1 MTSSDKF
8 KTTLPSRGAEDST
21 EAIPPGARSPR
32 VTVPGYRLL
41 RRLGEG
47 GMGEVYE
54 AEQQEPVRRTVA
66 LKVIKWGMDTEE
78 VIGRFE
84 SERQALAL
92 MDHPNIARVF
102 DAGATDRGRPYF
114 AMELVQGVAITD
126 YCDRHHLSTRQRLE
140 LFMRVCEGVQH
151 AHQKGIIHRDLK
163 PSNVLVKIQDGQPVP
178 KIIDFGLAK
187 ATAQRE
193 TERTVFTKL
202 GQLIGTPAYMSPEQ
216 AEMTGLDID
225 TRTDIYSLGVLLY
238 ELLVGARPFDAKKLR
253 EAGLDEILRHIRE
266 EEPRRPSSRLSELG
280 KDSSEAAENRGAD
293 PHTLVRSLR
302 GDLDWIVMK
311 ALEKDR
317 TRRYETASAL
327 ALDIE
332 RHLTDVPVEASPPS
346 TTYRMK
352 KFVLRHKVGVA
363 AGAVVVLALVLGIAG
378 TTTGLIRAQ
387 RAERR
392 ATAEAEA
399 AQEISEFLVELFEVS
414 DPGEARGETI
424 TAREILDRGAQR
436 LDTELADQPLIQA
449 RLMDTIGTVYEELGL
464 YEDASVPLKE
474 ALSTREGLLGSDHPD
489 VAQSLDHLAGVY
501 LSQGKYEEAE
511 PLFRRSLEIR
521 ETVLGPEHPDV
532 AGSLNNLALVYDH
545 QGKYAEAEQLHLR
558 SIEIRE
564 KAFGP
569 DHPNIASALDN
580 LAILYDD
587 QGRYEEAETLFLR
600 SLEIDEKALG
610 TDHPDVATSLDHL
623 AGLYWAQA
631 RYEEAEPLFLRSLEI
646 SEKVLGPDHPDVA
659 GSLNN
664 LAILY
669 DDQGRYEEAEPL
681 YLRSIEIKEAA
692 LGPDHPSVGGSLNNL
707 AILYDNLGK
716 PEEAESL
723 YLRSIEIQE
732 AALGPDHPD
741 VGDPL
746 SNLAILYEDQGRYEE
761 AEPLHLR
768 SLEIRE
774 KGLGPDHP
782 AVATSVANLAILYIH
797 QGKLAQA
804 EPLFHRSLA
813 VWEKALCPEHPDL
826 AYPLHGL
833 GNVCRDQQRY
843 SDAEAHYERALAL
856 REKSLPSDD
865 PDLVGLREDYA
876 ALLRSTGR
884 EEEARELEA
893 GVTGSPH
900 R

>member
-1 MTSSDKF
+1 
-8 KTTLPSRGAEDST
+8 
-21 EAIPPGARSPR
+21 
-32 VTVPGYRLL
+32 
-41 RRLGEG
+41 
-47 GMGEVYE
+47 MGEVYE
-54 AEQQEPVRRTVA
+54 AEQEEPVSRTVA

-78 VIGRFE
+78 VIRRFE

-92 MDHPNIARVF
+92 MDHPNIATVF
-102 DAGATDRGRPYF
+102 DAGATESGRPYF

-126 YCDRHHLSTRQRLE
+126 YCDRHHSSTRQRLE
-140 LFMRVCEGVQH
+140 LFTRVCGGVQH
-151 AHQKGIIHRDLK
+151 AHQKGVIHRDLK
-163 PSNVLVKIQDGQPVP
+163 PSNVLVKEQDGEAVP

-193 TERTVFTKL
+193 TERTVFTEL

-216 AEMTGLDID
+216 AEMTGVDID

-266 EEPRRPSSRLSELG
+266 DEPQRPSSRLSGLG
-280 KDSSEAAENRGAD
+280 KESCEAAENRGAEV
-293 PHTLVRSLR
+293 HTLVRSLR

-311 ALEKDR
+311 ALEKER
-317 TRRYETASAL
+317 ARRYESASAL
-327 ALDIE
+327 ALDLE

-352 KFVLRHKVGVA
+352 KFVRRHKVGVV
-363 AGAVVVLALVLGIAG
+363 AGSLVALALVLGIAG
-378 TTTGLIRAQ
+378 ITTGLIQAQ
-387 RAERR
+387 LAERR

-399 AQEISEFLVELFEVS
+399 AQQVSDFLVGLFEVS

-436 LDTELADQPLIQA
+436 LDSELADQPLIEA
-449 RLMDTIGTVYEELGL
+449 RMKDTIGTVYVELGL
-464 YEDASVPLKE
+464 YEDASVLLKE
-474 ALSTREGLLGSDHPD
+474 ALGTREGLLGPDHPD
-489 VAQSLDHLAGVY
+489 VARSLDHLAGVY
-501 LSQGKYEEAE
+501 WSQGNYEEAE
-511 PLFRRSLEIR
+511 PLFLRSLEIR

-532 AGSLNNLALVYDH
+532 AGSLNNLALVYDS
-545 QGKYAEAEQLHLR
+545 QGRYEEAEQLHLR

-564 KAFGP
+564 KALGP
-569 DHPNIASALDN
+569 DHPEVASALDN
-580 LAILYDD
+580 LAILCDD

-600 SLEIDEKALG
+600 SLEISEKALG
-610 TDHPDVATSLDHL
+610 PDHPDVAMSLDHL
-623 AGLYWAQA
+623 AGLYWVQA
-631 RYEEAEPLFLRSLEI
+631 RYEEAEPLYVRSLEI
-646 SEKVLGPDHPDVA
+646 SEKVLGPDHPDLA

-669 DDQGRYEEAEPL
+669 HYLGRYAEEESL
-681 YLRSIEIKEAA
+681 LLRALDIKEAA

-707 AILYDNLGK
+707 AILYEDSGK

-741 VGDPL
+741 VADPL
-746 SNLAILYEDQGRYEE
+746 SNLAIFYEDQGRFEE

-782 AVATSVANLAILYIH
+782 AVATSVVNLAIFYIH

-813 VWEKALCPEHPDL
+813 VWEKALGAEHPDL

-843 SDAEAHYERALAL
+843 SEAEAHYERALTL
-856 REKSLPSDD
+856 REASLPADD
-865 PDLVGLREDYA
+865 PDLIGLREDYVV
-876 ALLRSTGR
+876 LLRATGR
-884 EEEARELEA
+884 EEEARDLEA
-893 GVTGSPH
+893 GVN
-900 R
+900 

>member
-1 MTSSDKF
+1 
-8 KTTLPSRGAEDST
+8 
-21 EAIPPGARSPR
+21 
-32 VTVPGYRLL
+32 
-41 RRLGEG
+41 
-47 GMGEVYE
+47 MGEVYE
-54 AEQQEPVRRTVA
+54 AEQEEPVSRTVA

-78 VIGRFE
+78 VIRRFE

-92 MDHPNIARVF
+92 MDHPNIATVF
-102 DAGATDRGRPYF
+102 DAGATESGRPYF

-126 YCDRHHLSTRQRLE
+126 YCDRHHSSTRQRLE
-140 LFMRVCEGVQH
+140 LFKRVCGGVQH
-151 AHQKGIIHRDLK
+151 AHQKGVIHRDLK
-163 PSNVLVKIQDGQPVP
+163 PSNVLVKEQDGEAVP

-193 TERTVFTKL
+193 TERTVFTEL

-216 AEMTGLDID
+216 AEMTGVDID

-266 EEPRRPSSRLSELG
+266 DEPQRPSSRLSGLG
-280 KDSSEAAENRGAD
+280 KESSEAAENRGAEV
-293 PHTLVRSLR
+293 HTLVRSLR

-311 ALEKDR
+311 ALEKER
-317 TRRYETASAL
+317 ARRYESASAL
-327 ALDIE
+327 ALDLE

-352 KFVLRHKVGVA
+352 KFVRRHKVGVV
-363 AGAVVVLALVLGIAG
+363 AGSLVALALVLGIAG
-378 TTTGLIRAQ
+378 ITTGLIQAQ
-387 RAERR
+387 LAERR

-399 AQEISEFLVELFEVS
+399 AQQVSDFLVGLFEVS

-436 LDTELADQPLIQA
+436 LDSELADQPLIEA
-449 RLMDTIGTVYEELGL
+449 RMKDTIGTVYVELGL
-464 YEDASVPLKE
+464 YEDASVLLKE
-474 ALSTREGLLGSDHPD
+474 ALGTREGLLGPDHPD
-489 VAQSLDHLAGVY
+489 VARSLDHLAGVY
-501 LSQGKYEEAE
+501 WSQGNYEEAE
-511 PLFRRSLEIR
+511 PLFLRSLEIR

-532 AGSLNNLALVYDH
+532 AGSLNNLALVYDS
-545 QGKYAEAEQLHLR
+545 QGRYEEAEQLHLR

-564 KAFGP
+564 KALGP
-569 DHPNIASALDN
+569 DHPEVASALDN
-580 LAILYDD
+580 LAILCDD

-600 SLEIDEKALG
+600 SLEISEKALG
-610 TDHPDVATSLDHL
+610 PDHPDVAMSLDHL
-623 AGLYWAQA
+623 AGLYWVQA
-631 RYEEAEPLFLRSLEI
+631 RYEEAEPLYVRSLEI
-646 SEKVLGPDHPDVA
+646 SEKVLGPDHPDLA

-669 DDQGRYEEAEPL
+669 HYLGRYAEEESL
-681 YLRSIEIKEAA
+681 LLRALDIKEAA

-707 AILYDNLGK
+707 AILYEDSGK

-741 VGDPL
+741 VADPL
-746 SNLAILYEDQGRYEE
+746 SNLAIFYEDQGRFEE

-782 AVATSVANLAILYIH
+782 AVATSVVNLAIFYIH

-813 VWEKALCPEHPDL
+813 VWEKALGAEHPDL

-843 SDAEAHYERALAL
+843 SEAEAHYERALTL
-856 REKSLPSDD
+856 REASLPADD
-865 PDLVGLREDYA
+865 PDLIGLREDYVV
-876 ALLRSTGR
+876 LLRATGR
-884 EEEARELEA
+884 EEEARDLEA
-893 GVTGSPH
+893 GVN
-900 R
+900 